1 MYKTNDIHSLMILQN
16 KNNKPINKNKVKE
29 KQEKNKEKN
38 PYNMRNRIN
47 LSLKPMTQFQNQKP
61 PFQKTYSHFE
71 RQNSNSKKS
80 LQKAHHSKCLT
91 VSNSILYN
99 EIFNTNSNTLNTKNS
114 KKNLKKI
121 EINKDEIINSYE
133 KGIIAIFDNLKIILD
148 KNKYEDIKNKFLNEF
163 EGNLNY
169 KKGNLNNLESS
180 LSVSNSIKKMIDD
193 CIQKKVKNMKQKKI
207 KFFQNHPNLR
217 QSHKSL
223 YSLSRYNNRLFTQS
237 PNKITKNENE
247 STFEN
252 NYFSE
257 KNNYKNSKSTQN
269 GSSNISGNKTS
280 NSKNIS
286 NPNNVENNI
295 GKINKNQ
302 INKTTDD
309 SSCDLLS
316 KIKDSI
322 DDDLKCMFNF
332 SYENFLNKESERF
345 DKK

>member
-47 LSLKPMTQFQNQKP
+47 LSLKPMTQFQIQKP

-169 KKGNLNNLESS
+169 KKENLNNLESS

-207 KFFQNHPNLR
+207 KFFQNHHNLKK
-217 QSHKSL
+217 SHKS
-223 YSLSRYNNRLFTQS
+223 
-237 PNKITKNENE
+237 
-247 STFEN
+247 
-252 NYFSE
+252 
-257 KNNYKNSKSTQN
+257 
-269 GSSNISGNKTS
+269 
-280 NSKNIS
+280 
-286 NPNNVENNI
+286 
-295 GKINKNQ
+295 
-302 INKTTDD
+302 
-309 SSCDLLS
+309 
-316 KIKDSI
+316 
-322 DDDLKCMFNF
+322 
-332 SYENFLNKESERF
+332 
-345 DKK
+345 